1 MFIFHSNF
9 ICCLKVKEWIAMNL
23 PFPCLYSVHGLVLSN
38 AHGSDQVSSKVPKKS
53 FILMDFSDNAQKLRC
68 TFVEID
74 RKLGNI
80 GVGGDRVVVMG
91 RGRADGSL
99 QVFSLEK
106 CDRDQDCYLA
116 RLENFAVRGIR
127 QGLQYCNAVGNKLM
141 LNCIYLYSR
150 RHCRRY
156 RVGPKVRPGII
167 MQS

>member
-1 MFIFHSNF
+1 MVFQF
-9 ICCLKVKEWIAMNL
+9 LKVKEWIAMNL

-38 AHGSDQVSSKVPKKS
+38 AHGSDQVSSKVAKKA

-80 GVGGDRVVVMG
+80 GVGGDRVIVMG
-91 RGRADGSL
+91 RGRPDGSL
-99 QVFSLEK
+99 QVFSVEK

-127 QGLQYCNAVGNKLM
+127 QGLQYCNAVGNK
-141 LNCIYLYSR
+141 Y
-150 RHCRRY
+150 
-156 RVGPKVRPGII
+156 
-167 MQS
+167 

>member
-1 MFIFHSNF
+1 M
-9 ICCLKVKEWIAMNL
+9 
-23 PFPCLYSVHGLVLSN
+23 
-38 AHGSDQVSSKVPKKS
+38 
-53 FILMDFSDNAQKLRC
+53 
-68 TFVEID
+68 EID

-127 QGLQYCNAVGNKLM
+127 QGLQYCNAVGNK
-141 LNCIYLYSR
+141 
-150 RHCRRY
+150 
-156 RVGPKVRPGII
+156 
-167 MQS
+167 